1 MGASR
6 SRCSPQAL
14 ESAFPEATGRMA
26 CKAGVGQSSWR
37 CRQPAGPRSRPE
49 LPRGRT
55 GDPRVGF
62 ALPFPGQSP
71 SLVGRV
77 ALSARRDPCLRQSAP
92 PFLPQPS
99 TPADLTERPSSRAP
113 TPSGLRCPSESETYR
128 PPLRE
133 MYVRPLFMPLRVT
146 AEVCPSCRPGN
157 WEAQKCRSTCGVTTS
172 GQSGRRFS
180 AGGCSLIGRG
190 ARSQNHR
197 FWASWTAKVWGTR
210 RSTPARRPVAL
221 ADRDRFGAASCVTEN
236 QRRPIT
242 REGASTVSGPD
253 HGRFSQP

>member
-55 GDPRVGF
+55 GDPRIGF
-62 ALPFPGQSP
+62 ALPFHGQSP
-71 SLVGRV
+71 LLVGRV

-128 PPLRE
+128 PRLRE

-146 AEVCPSCRPGN
+146 AEVCPACRPGN

-172 GQSGRRFS
+172 GQSGRCTFTL
-180 AGGCSLIGRG
+180 GGTLT
-190 ARSQNHR
+190 
-197 FWASWTAKVWGTR
+197 AS
-210 RSTPARRPVAL
+210 SRRPRP
-221 ADRDRFGAASCVTEN
+221 DPRYCRPAA
-236 QRRPIT
+236 
-242 REGASTVSGPD
+242 
-253 HGRFSQP
+253 

>member
-1 MGASR
+1 AGVTPRMPHGRAPTWRLSCRAHLLAVALVVTAAAHMTAAICEGALVGASR

-49 LPRGRT
+49 LPRERT
-55 GDPRVGF
+55 GDPHVGF
-62 ALPFPGQSP
+62 ALPFHGQSP
-71 SLVGRV
+71 LLVGRV

-172 GQSGRRFS
+172 GQSGR
-180 AGGCSLIGRG
+180 CTLG
-190 ARSQNHR
+190 AR
-197 FWASWTAKVWGTR
+197 
-210 RSTPARRPVAL
+210 
-221 ADRDRFGAASCVTEN
+221 
-236 QRRPIT
+236 
-242 REGASTVSGPD
+242 
-253 HGRFSQP
+253 